1 MPSFASS
8 PPRPVRGGVSSSSS
22 FVIYVLFSFFVTND
36 DVSDYICIFP
46 TPDTLHQPLF
56 LRLFVGVVLYECV
69 GCWAGYYA
77 DRRVRQRRRA
87 GGGEIR
93 SEDEDI
99 IIYSAR
105 TRGGRE
111 GDGMVGFWD
120 TNNYWD
126 GYLFGFPRGEIFHFL
141 KGIMAT
147 SAPAISY
154 FGTYVSTYGS

>member
-1 MPSFASS
+1 MCGLVVGRDIMLIEEL
-8 PPRPVRGGVSSSSS
+8 PRER
-22 FVIYVLFSFFVTND
+22 
-36 DVSDYICIFP
+36 
-46 TPDTLHQPLF
+46 
-56 LRLFVGVVLYECV
+56 
-69 GCWAGYYA
+69 A
-77 DRRVRQRRRA
+77 RRVRQRRRA

-126 GYLFGFPRGEIFHFL
+126 GYLFGFPRGEIFYFL
-141 KGIMAT
+141 KGT
-147 SAPAISY
+147 SR
-154 FGTYVSTYGS
+154 